1 MNIRTALPRR
11 HTAHTLVWI
20 TLAAL
25 AMRFLC
31 GAVWISPGAL
41 ALPMLAAALFC
52 AGALRRGA
60 GGK

>member
-25 AMRFLC
+25 AVR
-31 GAVWISPGAL
+31 AVRKASSMVRNVCESA
-41 ALPMLAAALFC
+41 
-52 AGALRRGA
+52 A
-60 GGK
+60 GGSA